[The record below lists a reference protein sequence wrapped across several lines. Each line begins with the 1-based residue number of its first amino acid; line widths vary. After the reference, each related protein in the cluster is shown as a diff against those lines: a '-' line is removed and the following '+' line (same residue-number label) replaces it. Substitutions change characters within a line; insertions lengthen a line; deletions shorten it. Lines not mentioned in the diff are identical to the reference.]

1 MTLSE
6 DGKTGTVEDTVQTN
20 AVFIMGL
27 EIGPD
32 NHLYYVDNG
41 RDQVIR
47 MDPYFDIDTDGVM
60 DDEDNC
66 PFIANP
72 SQVDYDGDSF
82 GDACDDDDDNDAVLD
97 DNDNCPTGEKG
108 WTSYQAIDHDLDGC
122 LDSIED
128 DDDDNDGINDSN
140 DLCPLG
146 ETGWSSRSRTD
157 LDSDGCRDE
166 TEDLDDDND
175 GICDAGNFNENC
187 QISTMSTDLCPQ
199 SRLGFVSNSQCQI
212 MTPMVVKMQPKTQM
226 MTMMVILIL
235 VMTVLWKVVQALT
248 V

>member
-1 MTLSE
+1 MTHCLCLRYGNGQITAYTLSE
-6 DGKTGTVEDTVQTN
+6 DGKTGTVEDTVQTS

-32 NHLYYVDNG
+32 GHLYYVDNG

-82 GDACDDDDDNDAVLD
+82 GDACDDDDDNDTVLD

-157 LDSDGCRDE
+157 FDQTVVVMKPKIWMTIMMESVMPV
-166 TEDLDDDND
+166 
-175 GICDAGNFNENC
+175 
-187 QISTMSTDLCPQ
+187 ISTK
-199 SRLGFVSNSQCQI
+199 I
-212 MTPMVVKMQPKTQM
+212 VKYRPCRP
-226 MTMMVILIL
+226 IYAHSLD
-235 VMTVLWKVVQALT
+235 
-248 V
+248 